1 MSDHLEDQPKN
12 ETHSSFFKSLPKP
25 QRAAFLFLSAL
36 SLGVLV
42 LWLWQF
48 NARLSRPFRV
58 PDTGQKEVAV
68 DTGDF
73 EAALI
78 SLDSDGDGLTDIEER
93 SLYASSPY
101 LEDSDSDGINDRAEV
116 EGGSDPNCAAGQD
129 CGTATAP
136 AITPIIASS
145 TIIDVEPAEGSDS
158 GDETDLQAMMAGQA
172 SAAQLRAMLLDSGAN
187 ADVINQLSDE
197 ELIKTYQ
204 EMLAEQG
211 TSAQ

>member
-1 MSDHLEDQPKN
+1 MSDHLEDQSKN

-58 PDTGQKEVAV
+58 PDTGEKEVAV

-116 EGGSDPNCAAGQD
+116 EGGSDPNCATGQN

-145 TIIDVEPAEGSDS
+145 TTIDVEPETGADS

-187 ADVINQLSDE
+187 ADMINQLSDE

-211 TSAQ
+211 DSAQ